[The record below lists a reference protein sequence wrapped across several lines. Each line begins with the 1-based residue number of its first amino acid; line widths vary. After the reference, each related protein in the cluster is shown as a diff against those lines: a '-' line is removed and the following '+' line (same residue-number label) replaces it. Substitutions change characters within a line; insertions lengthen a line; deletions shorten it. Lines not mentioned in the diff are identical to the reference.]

1 LGRRNISNHLG
12 EVPYMPNTGMS
23 VMFEKEIQIQEKN
36 NVVRFNSVVVTETFV
51 EGFLYIIIF
60 LSKY

>member
-1 LGRRNISNHLG
+1 
-12 EVPYMPNTGMS
+12 MPNTGMS

-36 NVVRFNSVVVTETFV
+36 NVVRLNSVVVTETFV